1 MKTLMKDWRQSW
13 IWSLVDLLVGCGT
26 ATDHKDLK
34 LCISQHVMNTQVC
47 HLSAALPVV
56 LCPKPGWE
64 WMLHEIKLLFCC
76 MSAVQS
82 FGAFYHP
89 SSAKKVSWPGES
101 IRNPELAHLA
111 TKKQP
116 LGLVPGCWPK
126 SEEVVIQVEATT
138 AFYDSAK
145 TTIIITSR
153 NKTNWDATRSWWS
166 SMKPQLWP
174 KPPGALSSVSCEVWW
189 DCSAARKRMGCACGD
204 VVSLLF
210 WSQGG

>member
-1 MKTLMKDWRQSW
+1 MSPVCCATCCSVPKAWMRMNAAWNQTAVLLHVSSSEFWGLLSSILCKKSKLAWRVHQKSWACTSCHQKT
-13 IWSLVDLLVGCGT
+13 T
-26 ATDHKDLK
+26 
-34 LCISQHVMNTQVC
+34 
-47 HLSAALPVV
+47 
-56 LCPKPGWE
+56 
-64 WMLHEIKLLFCC
+64 
-76 MSAVQS
+76 
-82 FGAFYHP
+82 
-89 SSAKKVSWPGES
+89 
-101 IRNPELAHLA
+101 
-111 TKKQP
+111 
-116 LGLVPGCWPK
+116 PGCSAWLLTQKRRSCHP
-126 SEEVVIQVEATT
+126 T

-174 KPPGALSSVSCEVWW
+174 KPPGALSSGSCEVWW